1 MRRVSSFDVFDTCLT
16 RRTAAPGDIHHDVAL
31 RSLRAL
37 GLPEDENHV
46 QDLVAARVDAERFTR
61 GERQPADTTLESI
74 WTRVASVYG
83 WPSVDLPIAHELA
96 AEEEALVP
104 VSDSLR
110 LVRQARDSGD
120 RVVFVSD
127 MYLPSDFIRKLLI
140 DHGIAT
146 QEDGIYVSGDVGKTK
161 HSGDLFRHVLRE
173 EQISPYQMSHIGDHP
188 QSDVAVPRALGI
200 RSTLFDSTRFRH
212 AEHRVLDNPPAPRL
226 ASRTAGAMRAYRVAP
241 SLSGDTVA
249 RDLASQFLG
258 PFCLALG
265 SWILGT
271 AQRAGIPRLYFLSRD
286 AQLLW
291 KVCRALAHRFGGI
304 DCRYLYVS
312 RQSLYLPSARTA
324 CPEEMPW
331 MRRAFEKL
339 PLESHLAKL
348 ELDLE
353 DVAPF
358 LNDARFRLHRSAPL
372 VTDADW
378 QSFWALLQHEPLQQ
392 RIEEKIEHRRSC
404 AEKYFRQ
411 SGLFDGPPVVIVDLG
426 WYLTGQSAMRNV
438 IHRVDP
444 GVSIAGIFLALR
456 QGRVPPSLAGDST
469 ALFYEPP
476 PGCATSGLT
485 GEILRRQ
492 TLLEHV
498 VGLADHASVRCYEN
512 EADGTAGP
520 RFQAVIDDA
529 HVAKCRT
536 VHRAVVEF
544 AESNASC
551 AAAFSDDE
559 TMTRW
564 VLANLTQ
571 TFFSQPD
578 LAALAPLRDVT
589 VSIDANRFGETSLA
603 RSRTLYCEVLG
614 PLVRRWPLNRFA
626 SQPRSVWPE
635 ADLAVSSRMVQRIVY
650 VKAIASRVIRHLK
663 S

>member
-1 MRRVSSFDVFDTCLT
+1 
-16 RRTAAPGDIHHDVAL
+16 
-31 RSLRAL
+31 
-37 GLPEDENHV
+37 
-46 QDLVAARVDAERFTR
+46 
-61 GERQPADTTLESI
+61 
-74 WTRVASVYG
+74 VYG

-96 AEEEALVP
+96 VEEEVLVP

-110 LVRQARDSGD
+110 LVRQARDSGA
-120 RVVFVSD
+120 RIVFVSD
-127 MYLPSDFIRKLLI
+127 MYLPASFIRKLLI

-146 QEDGIYVSGDVGKTK
+146 QEDGIYVSGDVGRTK
-161 HSGDLFRHVLRE
+161 HSGDLFRHVLLE
-173 EQISPYQMSHIGDHP
+173 EKISPNQMSHVGDHP

-200 RSTLFDSTRFRH
+200 RSTLFDSTRFRR
-212 AEHRVLDNPPAPRL
+212 AEYRVLDAPPAPRL
-226 ASRTAGAMRAYRVAP
+226 ASRTAGAMRAYRIAP

-291 KVCRALAHRFGGI
+291 KVCRALAPRFGEI

-358 LNDARFRLHRSAPL
+358 LNEARFQLDRSAPL
-372 VTDADW
+372 ATDADW
-378 QSFWALLQHEPLQQ
+378 QTFWALLQCEPLQQ
-392 RIEEKIEHRRSC
+392 RIQEKIDHRRSC

-411 SGLFDGPPVVIVDLG
+411 NGLFDGPPVVIVDLG

-438 IHRVDP
+438 IHRVAP

-476 PGCATSGLT
+476 PGSSTSGLAR
-485 GEILRRQ
+485 EILRRQ

-498 VGLADHASVRCYEN
+498 VGLADHASVRCYED

-520 RFQAVIDDA
+520 RFQTTTDDA
-529 HVAKCRT
+529 HVVKCHA
-536 VHRAVVEF
+536 VHEAVVEF
-544 AESNASC
+544 AQDNASI
-551 AAAFSDDE
+551 AVEFSDNE
-559 TMTRW
+559 ATTRW
-564 VLANLTQ
+564 TLATLTQ
-571 TFFSQPD
+571 AFFSQPD
-578 LAALAPLRDVT
+578 AGALAPLRDIA
-589 VSIDANRFGETSLA
+589 VSIDANRFGETTLA
-603 RSRTLYCEVLG
+603 REKTLYAEALG
-614 PLVRRWPLNRFA
+614 PLVRRWPLNRLTP
-626 SQPRSVWPE
+626 QPRSVWPE
-635 ADLAVSSRMVQRIVY
+635 ADLAISSPMVQRVAHLRSIVTRF
-650 VKAIASRVIRHLK
+650 VRHLK